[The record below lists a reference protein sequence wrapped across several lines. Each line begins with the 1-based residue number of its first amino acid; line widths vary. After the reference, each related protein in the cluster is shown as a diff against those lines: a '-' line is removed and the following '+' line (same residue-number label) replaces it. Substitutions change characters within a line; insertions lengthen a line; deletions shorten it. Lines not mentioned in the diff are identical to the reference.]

1 MPSQKTTSSVYFIS
15 GSDDAAVK
23 KAAVELAAKLAP
35 NADAFGLEVIDGGV
49 ETMDAAMGRVQN
61 TLQALATLPFL
72 GGGKLV
78 WLKSASFL
86 ADTPAGRSESVIAGL
101 EELCDFI
108 EAGLP
113 AGVVFLM
120 SAPGADKR
128 RAAYKRLTKFGTA
141 EVHDKPSLGF
151 GAGEEEMIVWTGQQV
166 RHRGLKMS
174 AEAVGVLAARVG
186 LDIGQLNN
194 ELDKIETAFGPGHPV
209 SETDVRNLVPP
220 TRESGV
226 FDIGNAISAR
236 NLPLAL
242 ETLTHLVYQGEKG
255 VGILLAS
262 IVPTVRNLLLAK
274 SLLIRHKLRP
284 PAEPQYFSGTLAKLP
299 PTETDF
305 LPRKKDGTLNA
316 YGLGV
321 AAKSSV
327 HYTLEEL
334 QRAFHDC
341 AEANLRLVSSQGGED
356 VILTGLLVRLMAR
369 PTGPVGK

>member
-1 MPSQKTTSSVYFIS
+1 LYFIS

-23 KAAVELAAKLAP
+23 KAAEVLAAKIAP
-35 NADAFGLEVIDGGV
+35 AADAFGLEVIDGGV
-49 ETMDAAMGRVQN
+49 ETADAAIGKVQN
-61 TLQALATLPFL
+61 TIQALATLPFL

-78 WLKSASFL
+78 WLKNASFL
-86 ADTPAGRSESVIAGL
+86 ADTQAGRAESVLTSL
-101 EELCDFI
+101 EKLCDFI

-113 AGVVFLM
+113 GGVTFLM

-128 RAAYKRLTKFGTA
+128 RSAYKRLSKLGAA
-141 EVHDKPSLGF
+141 ELHDKPSLGF
-151 GAGEEEMIVWTGQQV
+151 GAGEEQMIAWTSQQV
-166 RHRGLKMS
+166 RLRGLKMS
-174 AEAVGVLAARVG
+174 PQAVEVLAARVG
-186 LDIGQLNN
+186 LDLGQLSN
-194 ELDKIETAFGPGHPV
+194 ELAKIETAFGPGHPV
-209 SETDVRNLVPP
+209 SETDVRDLVPP

-226 FDIGNAISAR
+226 FDIGNAISSR

-242 ETLTHLVYQGEKG
+242 ETLTHLFYQGEKG

-262 IVPTVRNLLLAK
+262 IVPTVRNLLIAK

-284 PAEPQYFSGTLAKLP
+284 PAEAQYFSGTLAKLP
-299 PTETDF
+299 PGETDF
-305 LPRKKDGTLNA
+305 LPRKKDGTINA

-341 AEANLRLVSSQGGED
+341 AEANLGLVSSQGSEE
-356 VILTGLLVRLMAR
+356 VILTGLLVRLMSRSAA
-369 PTGPVGK
+369 PVGG